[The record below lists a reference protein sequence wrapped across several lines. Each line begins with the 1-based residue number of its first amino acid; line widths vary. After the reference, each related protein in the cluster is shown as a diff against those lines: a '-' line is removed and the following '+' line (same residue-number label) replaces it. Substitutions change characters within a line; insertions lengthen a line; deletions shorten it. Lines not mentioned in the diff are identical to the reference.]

1 MMVGVKP
8 NDLNI
13 LLISRPAAEAFK
25 TIRARTRKAL
35 DDSRKKIEEV
45 DEGLRAE
52 YNQIETARVE
62 YDEALKQ
69 ARDKGTPLPDP
80 TGVELRSAE
89 TLRVDLDAQKT
100 GLELHL
106 NTNPG
111 VIEQYERRQAEVG
124 YL

>member
-1 MMVGVKP
+1 MVGVTPK
-8 NDLNI
+8 DLNV
-13 LLISRPAAEAFK
+13 LLISCPAAETFK
-25 TIRARTRKAL
+25 TIRVRSRKAL

-45 DEGLRAE
+45 DDELRAE

-69 ARDKGTPLPDP
+69 ARDKNTPPPDP
-80 TGVELRSAE
+80 TGVELRGAE

-100 GLELHL
+100 SLELHL

-124 YL
+124 FR